1 MVYVL
6 KALHPEKFTNYSLE
20 VMDSRNK
27 RSKSI
32 FPIRSTKRLRYLL
45 TKSQMIN
52 PDIKAMHADSTT
64 KGKISK
70 TAFIIFLA
78 AVPGGLL
85 VAIKATPGDST
96 RLMYAYSPKYF
107 VMYLFPYIGKL
118 ICGTSSTS
126 ASTSRTFF
134 LAERKPFPFS
144 VVSMIV
150 LPCGGHTP
158 QAVRT
163 MSVTILLKI
172 PSSLLSFLFT
182 LRYGEVVQ

>member
-1 MVYVL
+1 
-6 KALHPEKFTNYSLE
+6 
-20 VMDSRNK
+20 MDSRSK
-27 RSKSI
+27 RVKSI
-32 FPIRSTKRLRYLL
+32 FPIRNTEALHEVL
-45 TKSQMIN
+45 TKIQMIN
-52 PDIKAMHADSTT
+52 PDIKAVHADSTT
-64 KGKISK
+64 KGRIPK
-70 TAFIIFLA
+70 TAFIMFKA
-78 AVPGGLL
+78 AVPGGLV

-144 VVSMIV
+144 VISMIV
-150 LPCGGHTP
+150 LPCGGHIP
-158 QAVRT
+158 QAAYT

-172 PSSLLSFLFT
+172 PSSFLSFSFT